1 MPQPESVPERPR
13 PGVAGSA
20 GPEAALLPGPRTGGD
35 AGSGAAASGAAASGA
50 AWAALAALG
59 ALAEA
64 AVTGEDDLFGVIPVL
79 AEPTGQ
85 RVLDG
90 WVDAAVDL
98 LRAVVESSDEIRGR
112 SGQ

>member
-35 AGSGAAASGAAASGA
+35 AASGAAASGA
-50 AWAALAALG
+50 ARAALAALG

>member
-35 AGSGAAASGAAASGA
+35 AGSGAAVSGA